1 MVEKTESIVQD
12 LNKSIEKAL
21 EWSRDNQAPE
31 GYWIGGADS
40 NCCMEAE
47 WIIAMYFLGLEDDP
61 KMPRVIQAI
70 LNEQRSDGSW
80 EIYYK
85 APTGDINTTVECYAA
100 LRVAG
105 FDKDHEALVK
115 ARKWIFKNG
124 GLRNIRVFTKYW
136 LALIGE
142 WPWEHTSNL
151 PPEIIFLPKWF
162 PLNIYDFASWAR
174 ATIVPLAILCS
185 NRPCRPL
192 PPEKRLDELFPE
204 GRDAFDFS
212 MPSKAKLFSLERLFI
227 LVDRLLNKYVN
238 FPIKPLRKTAKKY
251 CLDWIIKH
259 QDADGVWGGI
269 QPPFIYSLMALHTE
283 GYYLDHPI
291 LAAGL
296 RAFDEHWSREKNGA
310 IYINATESIV
320 WDTVLTML
328 AFLDCGED
336 PNKSEPLQKALRW
349 LLDKFVDRPGD
360 WQVKVKGVE
369 PGAWAFERANT
380 WYPDVDDTALVLI
393 VLQRLLES
401 FPKTA
406 EIDFKM
412 TRATNWTVAMQSKN
426 GGWAA
431 FDKDNTSLVVTKVP
445 FCDFGE
451 ALDPPS
457 ADVTAHVLEALGL
470 MGWPRSN
477 PVVQRGL
484 DYLLKEQEEDGSWFG
499 RWGVNYI
506 YGTCAALC
514 ALKAL
519 GMDSSEEVIQRA
531 AKWIVEHQNSDGGWG
546 ESCASYMDDSYRGKG
561 PSTASQTSWAI
572 MALLSVQDS
581 RFDQAILKGL
591 RFLVSTQKEN
601 GTWDEPWYT
610 GTGFPGYGV
619 GDRIDLSQ
627 WADKLEQG
635 AELSRGFMVN
645 YNLYRHYFPLIAMG
659 RARRYFAAL
668 QGGSS

>member
-1 MVEKTESIVQD
+1 
-12 LNKSIEKAL
+12 
-21 EWSRDNQAPE
+21 
-31 GYWIGGADS
+31 
-40 NCCMEAE
+40 
-47 WIIAMYFLGLEDDP
+47 
-61 KMPRVIQAI
+61 
-70 LNEQRSDGSW
+70 
-80 EIYYK
+80 
-85 APTGDINTTVECYAA
+85 
-100 LRVAG
+100 
-105 FDKDHEALVK
+105 
-115 ARKWIFKNG
+115 
-124 GLRNIRVFTKYW
+124 
-136 LALIGE
+136 
-142 WPWEHTSNL
+142 
-151 PPEIIFLPKWF
+151 
-162 PLNIYDFASWAR
+162 
-174 ATIVPLAILCS
+174 
-185 NRPCRPL
+185 
-192 PPEKRLDELFPE
+192 
-204 GRDAFDFS
+204 
-212 MPSKAKLFSLERLFI
+212 
-227 LVDRLLNKYVN
+227 
-238 FPIKPLRKTAKKY
+238 
-251 CLDWIIKH
+251 
-259 QDADGVWGGI
+259 
-269 QPPFIYSLMALHTE
+269 
-283 GYYLDHPI
+283 
-291 LAAGL
+291 
-296 RAFDEHWSREKNGA
+296 
-310 IYINATESIV
+310 
-320 WDTVLTML
+320 
-328 AFLDCGED
+328 
-336 PNKSEPLQKALRW
+336 
-349 LLDKFVDRPGD
+349 
-360 WQVKVKGVE
+360 
-369 PGAWAFERANT
+369 
-380 WYPDVDDTALVLI
+380 
-393 VLQRLLES
+393 
-401 FPKTA
+401 
-406 EIDFKM
+406 
-412 TRATNWTVAMQSKN
+412 
-426 GGWAA
+426 
-431 FDKDNTSLVVTKVP
+431 VVTKVP